1 MLLVRGARPLA
12 GVARRATRSLSTNK
26 FVLTL
31 NAGSSSIKF
40 GVFDV
45 AGGAPVERCSGIVE
59 EVGSDHSRLKL
70 VVDGEVKRDV
80 ADLHIKGHGEALAS
94 IRDALAPQLP
104 GEIAAV
110 GHRVVHGGASILGPA
125 LVDDAV
131 VAEVDACAALAPL
144 HNPANALGIRFARDT
159 WGGVPHVVVPDTAFH
174 TSSMAPE
181 SYRYALPKHLYD
193 DHGVRRYGFHGTSY
207 AYVTKQLAAAL
218 GKPVSA
224 VNAIVCHLG
233 SGASMCCVEHGRSI
247 DTTMGLTPLEGL
259 VMGTRAGDVDAG
271 VLAYLSERG
280 YSTSDLDALLNKES
294 GLKGLSGG
302 LASDMRAITK
312 LAEQGDSDAALA
324 RSVFIE
330 RCRKYIGAYA
340 VKLKG
345 RVDAIVFCGGIG
357 EGDADCRR
365 RICADL
371 EGLLG
376 CEIDATKNAFAVD
389 GESVVDVSTQFAS
402 TKVYVVPTD
411 EELEIAS
418 QTASVAD
425 LIEEVKP
432 SVVVP
437 ETVAPSKDAAPPIGN
452 VLFVD
457 GGGATA
463 PAELGLM
470 FAAMTAHEKVGFF
483 RPVHHGF
490 VDRKLALFREV
501 FDLDDVPV
509 EAMCAA
515 ASFLL
520 HAVDATPARWRG
532 GAARAHGS
540 LVDCTQVRRHG
551 GRGQ

>member
-12 GVARRATRSLSTNK
+12 RATRSLSTNK

-45 AGGAPVERCSGIVE
+45 AGGTPVERCSGIVE

-94 IRDALAPQLP
+94 IRDALEPQLP

-125 LVDDAV
+125 LVDDAI

-159 WGGVPHVVVPDTAFH
+159 WGDVPHVVVPDTAFH
-174 TSSMAPE
+174 TSSMQPE

-271 VLAYLSERG
+271 VLAYLAERG

-312 LAEQGDSDAALA
+312 LAEQGDDDAALA

-470 FAAMTAHEKVGFF
+470 FAAMTAHSSVGFF

-520 HAVDATPARWRG
+520 HAVDATPARW
-532 GAARAHGS
+532 S
-540 LVDCTQVRRHG
+540 CTWLTG
-551 GRGQ
+551 